1 MRTRVMT
8 VLLAAAVAGA
18 CAKGSQAPTAPET
31 ISVPVQ
37 IQAGQAG
44 SSASISSHEGTAHHH
59 RAHMSGKEEVPVRD
73 TEAQGQT
80 NFQVSPDGESI
91 SYKLIVANIEN
102 VLQSHIHVA
111 PAGSNGG
118 IVVWLYPSAPPA
130 QLIPGRS
137 DGVLAEGVITESS
150 LVGSLAGQP
159 LSALLDAMR
168 AGNTY
173 VNVHTSQFPP
183 GEVRGQID

>member
-1 MRTRVMT
+1 MT
-8 VLLAAAVAGA
+8 VLLAAAIAGA

-37 IQAGQAG
+37 IESAQSGG
-44 SSASISSHEGTAHHH
+44 SASISSHKGTAHHQ
-59 RAHMSGKEEVPVRD
+59 RAHMTGREEVPAKD
-73 TEAQGQT
+73 TKAQGQT
-80 NFQVSPDGESI
+80 NFQVSGEGDAI
-91 SYKLIVANIEN
+91 GYKLIVANIEN
-102 VLQSHIHVA
+102 VLQAHIHLG
-111 PAGSNGG
+111 PAGSNGP
-118 IVVWLYPSAPPA
+118 IVAWLYPSAPPA

-137 DGVLAEGVITESS
+137 QGVLNEGVITASS
-150 LVGSLAGQP
+150 LVGPLAAQP

-183 GEVRGQID
+183 GEIRGQID